1 MEEPYE
7 CSAWGSYR
15 NMATE
20 QTEVLDKQDFLEQKE
35 VIKKQILG
43 NAKLT
48 GAQKR
53 QSLQVLE
60 CFEKSV
66 NQGGVRQHGITKAML
81 KAALPVFGKMSE
93 DKRHNEKELR
103 VLQFLT
109 YFVLQG
115 IQK

>member
-1 MEEPYE
+1 MT
-7 CSAWGSYR
+7 
-15 NMATE
+15 TE
-20 QTEVLDKQDFLEQKE
+20 GTELLDKQDFLEQKD
-35 VIKKQILG
+35 VIKKQILS
-43 NAKLT
+43 NDKLT

-60 CFEKSV
+60 GFEKSV

-81 KAALPVFGKMSE
+81 KTALPVFGKMSE

-103 VLQFLT
+103 VLRFLT

>member
-1 MEEPYE
+1 MEEPCE
-7 CSAWGSYR
+7 GSVWGSYR
-15 NMATE
+15 NMTTE
-20 QTEVLDKQDFLEQKE
+20 EIGLLDKQDFLEQKD
-35 VIKKQILG
+35 VIKKQVLSNG
-43 NAKLT
+43 KLT

-103 VLQFLT
+103 VLRFLT

>member
-1 MEEPYE
+1 MTTD
-7 CSAWGSYR
+7 G
-15 NMATE
+15 TE
-20 QTEVLDKQDFLEQKE
+20 LLDKQDFVEQKD
-35 VIKKQILG
+35 VIKKQILS
-43 NAKLT
+43 NSKLT

-81 KAALPVFGKMSE
+81 KTALPVFGKMSE

-103 VLQFLT
+103 VLRFLT